1 MDVRNRTNPIPDN
14 FLRNSFPLFR
24 KLDRQEVPQL
34 FQEFIFLKQQFDN
47 EVFIN
52 GVQAEII
59 DATQNRLVIALP
71 NNPEGTYSIK
81 VSVKGEVVE
90 GLKIYYATP
99 QAPPELA
106 VLQVMPSSAYA
117 GDLVTL
123 IGQCFSTVV
132 SENQVTING
141 VTAEV
146 KRGDFQPTQKLSFPT
161 PRKAVTLSV

>member
-34 FQEFIFLKQQFDN
+34 FQEFIFLKQQIDN

-81 VSVKGEVVE
+81 VSVKG
-90 GLKIYYATP
+90 GSCRRTQIYLCNT
-99 QAPPELA
+99 
-106 VLQVMPSSAYA
+106 SS
-117 GDLVTL
+117 
-123 IGQCFSTVV
+123 ST
-132 SENQVTING
+132 
-141 VTAEV
+141 
-146 KRGDFQPTQKLSFPT
+146 
-161 PRKAVTLSV
+161 